1 MKKDQSINIIA
12 ADLDRIPAFLYL
24 FANVHYYTFDV
35 LRNREIKL
43 GEGLSILLNL
53 SDLTEG
59 DLSWLDQIPF
69 KQLIYTEKLPNNK
82 KICDELTKIQ
92 ARDMA
97 NSSIKRAFE
106 IFK

>member
-53 SDLTEG
+53 
-59 DLSWLDQIPF
+59 
-69 KQLIYTEKLPNNK
+69 
-82 KICDELTKIQ
+82 
-92 ARDMA
+92 
-97 NSSIKRAFE
+97 
-106 IFK
+106 